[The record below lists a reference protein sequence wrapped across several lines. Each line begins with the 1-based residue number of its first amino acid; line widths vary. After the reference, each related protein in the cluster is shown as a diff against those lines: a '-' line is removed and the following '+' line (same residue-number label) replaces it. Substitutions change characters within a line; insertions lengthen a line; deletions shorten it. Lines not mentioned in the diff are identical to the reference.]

1 MERKRLDDVE
11 ARRSGRRV
19 ASQRGSDKAILL
31 RRGVKTRVCSRAVVI
46 VRLEDLPSIGFFSAK
61 EIQKVGDDDTG
72 SGSNRPD
79 GFISPTGGLN
89 RTKSW
94 SGRRL
99 ELGHRTNYETALGVI
114 SSSFRFS
121 DWTTFTVD
129 MIRGMIPIFQLSNM
143 HEKYL
148 SISDI
153 LPGTI
158 SCANFNFPIISWIDS
173 IAAYR
178 MHLMVDAIYVCNYIL

>member
-1 MERKRLDDVE
+1 M
-11 ARRSGRRV
+11 
-19 ASQRGSDKAILL
+19 
-31 RRGVKTRVCSRAVVI
+31 I
-46 VRLEDLPSIGFFSAK
+46 VRLEDLPSIGFFSPK

-99 ELGHRTNYETALGVI
+99 ELDHRTNYEMALGII

-121 DWTTFTVD
+121 D
-129 MIRGMIPIFQLSNM
+129 
-143 HEKYL
+143 
-148 SISDI
+148 
-153 LPGTI
+153 
-158 SCANFNFPIISWIDS
+158 
-173 IAAYR
+173 
-178 MHLMVDAIYVCNYIL
+178 